1 MDLKG
6 AEIRS
11 FKEIGQIINDNSKRQ
26 YPLKVPHYQ
35 RPYRWKRENV
45 EKLIDDWFSHEE
57 KSDYFCGSI
66 VTVTHDNKPHDLIDG
81 QQRFTTLFLANYINF
96 MVLRSLVFSTLKY
109 QAYAMRFMTLYDEML
124 DSLNYVISLDSGDSG
139 LFSQAGLKDL
149 KDSIL
154 EEIGNDNI
162 DGAIEIFSNSFSDRS
177 IEEKILR
184 RNLILQY
191 DRRSFNDALKKVMGA
206 LKINLENESDIYFS
220 INLDAAAVPYTD
232 NENTY
237 VQAIE
242 AIFYNVRDKIVFET
256 SSAAK
261 IKSVQMALS
270 FKKIVTDFIDEVKVC
285 IVQTG
290 NPDDAYTL
298 FEVLND
304 RALALDDLDLIK
316 NEFYKNY
323 VLKGESDTSE
333 DEKDEVLQTLDNRW
347 VDDIFRNTQEYE
359 KKLIT
364 YLAVGY
370 ITGSETIKY
379 DYSKGYRDALKDY
392 FNNYNSSNPYSSL
405 SRDFNIFLSCKS
417 FIKKFN
423 LKYQKKDLAA
433 LQAEYSEDASA
444 SLKVVHLL
452 YAKDQFGVL
461 IGFSNF
467 IFRNIEVIT
476 PDFNISVVDK
486 ILDIILKPKYKDA
499 DSIIHDIHSK
509 CNLQA
514 QNLWQVA
521 IMAKDYKRP
530 RAFAIGLIRDNF
542 LNSSRVTE
550 SNMTIEINKDLNL
563 EFESWLRSWRYSSN
577 SKNTLSVRILFARL
591 IKMKLDKSSNQFSK
605 ATITN
610 SISQDNVVEMQLDHI
625 EPVKIDGVA
634 KNKYFDHINR
644 ERYVNELGNMMP
656 LPGSEN
662 RDKSNKPV
670 MESFKFFEKSG
681 LQDHF
686 ILLHTK
692 DLFERNRDLVAQTTD
707 YYVPN
712 ESFFDERKE
721 VLISWFKRALEY

>member
-6 AEIRS
+6 AEIRG
-11 FKEIGQIINDNSKRQ
+11 FKEIGHIINDNSKRQ

-139 LFSQAGLKDL
+139 LFSQTGLKDL

-154 EEIGNDNI
+154 EEIGNDSI
-162 DGAIEIFSNSFSDRS
+162 DGAIEIFSNSFSDKS

-220 INLDAAAVPYTD
+220 INLDAAALPYTD

-323 VLKGESDTSE
+323 VLKGEGDTSE

-379 DYSKGYRDALKDY
+379 DYSKGYRDALKGY
-392 FNNYNSSNPYSSL
+392 FNNYNSSNPYSSI
-405 SRDFNIFLSCKS
+405 SRDFNIFLACKS
-417 FIKKFN
+417 FIEKFN

-486 ILDIILKPKYKDA
+486 ILDIILKPKYKDS
-499 DSIIHDIHSK
+499 DSVIHGIHTK

-514 QNLWQVA
+514 QDLWQVA

-530 RAFAIGLIRDNF
+530 RAFAIGLIRNNF

-550 SNMTIEINKDLNL
+550 SNITIEINKNLDL

-692 DLFERNRDLVAQTTD
+692 DLFERNRDLVVQTTD
-707 YYVPN
+707 YYVPT

>member
-96 MVLRSLVFSTLKY
+96 MVLKSLVFSTLKY

-124 DSLNYVISLDSGDSG
+124 DSLNYVISLDSGGSG
-139 LFSQAGLKDL
+139 LFSQAGLKNL

-154 EEIGNDNI
+154 EEIGSDNI
-162 DGAIEIFSNSFSDRS
+162 DGAIEIFSESFSDKS

-206 LKINLENESDIYFS
+206 LKINLENESDIHFS
-220 INLDAAAVPYTD
+220 ISLDAAAVPYTD

-242 AIFYNVRDKIVFET
+242 AIFYNIRDKVVFET

-323 VLKGESDTSE
+323 VLKGGDTSE
-333 DEKDEVLQTLDNRW
+333 DEKDELLQALDNRW

-379 DYSKGYRDALKDY
+379 DYSKGYRDALKAY
-392 FNNYNSSNPYSSL
+392 FNNYNSSNPYISI
-405 SRDFNIFLSCKS
+405 SRDFNIFLACKS
-417 FIKKFN
+417 FIEKFN

-461 IGFSNF
+461 IGFSNYV
-467 IFRNIEVIT
+467 FRNIEEIT
-476 PDFNISVVDK
+476 PDFNIRVVDE
-486 ILDIILKPKYKDA
+486 ILDIILKPKYKGS
-499 DSIIHDIHSK
+499 DSVINDIHSK
-509 CNLQA
+509 CTIQA

-550 SNMTIEINKDLNL
+550 SNITIEINKDLNL

-591 IKMKLDKSSNQFSK
+591 IKMKLDKGSNQFSK

-625 EPVKIDGVA
+625 EPVNIDGVA

-686 ILLHTK
+686 IILHTK
-692 DLFERNRDLVAQTTD
+692 DLFEKNRSLAAQTTD
-707 YYVPN
+707 YYVPT
-712 ESFFDERKE
+712 ESFFDKRKE
-721 VLISWFKRALEY
+721 VLISWFKETLDY

>member
-96 MVLRSLVFSTLKY
+96 MVLKSLVFSTLKY

-124 DSLNYVISLDSGDSG
+124 DSLNYVISLDSGGSG
-139 LFSQAGLKDL
+139 LFSQAGLKNL

-154 EEIGNDNI
+154 EEIGSDNI
-162 DGAIEIFSNSFSDRS
+162 DGAIEIFSESFSDQS

-206 LKINLENESDIYFS
+206 LKINLENESDIHFS
-220 INLDAAAVPYTD
+220 ISLDAAAVPYTD

-242 AIFYNVRDKIVFET
+242 AIFYNIRDKVVFET

-323 VLKGESDTSE
+323 VLKGGDTSE
-333 DEKDEVLQTLDNRW
+333 DEKDELLQALDNRW

-379 DYSKGYRDALKDY
+379 DYSKGYRDALKAY
-392 FNNYNSSNPYSSL
+392 FNNYNSSNPYISI
-405 SRDFNIFLSCKS
+405 SRDFNIFLACKS
-417 FIKKFN
+417 FIEKFN

-461 IGFSNF
+461 IGFSNYV
-467 IFRNIEVIT
+467 FRNIEEIT
-476 PDFNISVVDK
+476 PDFNIRVVDE
-486 ILDIILKPKYKDA
+486 ILDIILKPKYKGS
-499 DSIIHDIHSK
+499 DSVINDIHSK
-509 CNLQA
+509 CTIQA

-550 SNMTIEINKDLNL
+550 SNITIEINKDLNL

-591 IKMKLDKSSNQFSK
+591 IKMKLDKGSNQFSK

-625 EPVKIDGVA
+625 EPVNIDGVA

-686 ILLHTK
+686 IILHTK
-692 DLFERNRDLVAQTTD
+692 DLFEKNRSLAAQTTD
-707 YYVPN
+707 YYVPT
-712 ESFFDERKE
+712 ESFFDKRKE
-721 VLISWFKRALEY
+721 VLISWFKETLDY

>member
-1 MDLKG
+1 MCDWYKFSLL
-6 AEIRS
+6 AVI
-11 FKEIGQIINDNSKRQ
+11 KEATKNS
-26 YPLKVPHYQ
+26 YQ
-35 RPYRWKRENV
+35 SHC
-45 EKLIDDWFSHEE
+45 IDFRV
-57 KSDYFCGSI
+57 I
-66 VTVTHDNKPHDLIDG
+66 L
-81 QQRFTTLFLANYINF
+81 L
-96 MVLRSLVFSTLKY
+96 Y

-124 DSLNYVISLDSGDSG
+124 DSLNYVISLDSGGSG
-139 LFSQAGLKDL
+139 LFSQAGLKNL

-154 EEIGNDNI
+154 EEIGSDNI
-162 DGAIEIFSNSFSDRS
+162 DGAIEIFSESFSDKS

-206 LKINLENESDIYFS
+206 LKINLENESDIHFS
-220 INLDAAAVPYTD
+220 ISLDAAAVPYTD

-242 AIFYNVRDKIVFET
+242 AIFYNIRDKVVFET

-323 VLKGESDTSE
+323 VLKGGDTSE
-333 DEKDEVLQTLDNRW
+333 DEKDELLQALDNRW

-379 DYSKGYRDALKDY
+379 DYSKGYRDALKAY
-392 FNNYNSSNPYSSL
+392 FNNYNSSNPYISI
-405 SRDFNIFLSCKS
+405 SRDFNIFLACKS
-417 FIKKFN
+417 FIEKFN

-461 IGFSNF
+461 IGFSNYV
-467 IFRNIEVIT
+467 FRNIEEIT
-476 PDFNISVVDK
+476 PDFNIRVVDE
-486 ILDIILKPKYKDA
+486 ILDIILKPKYKGS
-499 DSIIHDIHSK
+499 DSVINDIHSK
-509 CNLQA
+509 CTIQA

-550 SNMTIEINKDLNL
+550 SNITIEINKDLNL

-591 IKMKLDKSSNQFSK
+591 IKMKLDKGSNQFSK

-625 EPVKIDGVA
+625 EPVNIDGVA

-686 ILLHTK
+686 IILHTK
-692 DLFERNRDLVAQTTD
+692 DLFEKNRSLAAQTTD
-707 YYVPN
+707 YYVPT
-712 ESFFDERKE
+712 ESFFDKRKE
-721 VLISWFKRALEY
+721 VLISWFKETLDY